1 MFYRDKGY
9 QMKTKAETATELARQ
24 IADYGAGSVSRT
36 EASTN
41 DDPPMVRVH
50 LKDGLSFNL
59 PWDFNPE
66 HFDTLLAVAAM
77 ARVKGRDEAL
87 LSELPTSNPAH

>member
-1 MFYRDKGY
+1 
-9 QMKTKAETATELARQ
+9 MKTKSETAAELARQ
-24 IADYGAGSVSRT
+24 IAEYGTDSVSRT
-36 EASTN
+36 EATEG
-41 DDPPMVRVH
+41 DQPMVRVH

-66 HFDTLLAVAAM
+66 HFDTLLAVAAV

-87 LSELPTSNPAH
+87 LLDLPTGTPTN